1 MEMTIDA
8 KKVYL
13 LCADQCKTFSAVAQE
28 AQIGPNIRTRIA
40 KGNAAVKSS
49 TLGRLAKVLKV
60 APADLLKDDQ

>member
-1 MEMTIDA
+1 MAIDS

-13 LCADQCKTFSAVAQE
+13 ACADQCKTFSAVAQE
-28 AQIGPNIRTRIA
+28 AQIGPNIRTRIT
-40 KGNAAVKSS
+40 KGNALVNCS